1 MASKAQPLATM
12 QRLFSSSQAL
22 FEFQAP
28 LVKQESIGSGRA
40 ERKQPWSPA
49 FVRSWSFSIG
59 ERQQSPRVMQG
70 SSDFRKA

>member
-40 ERKQPWSPA
+40 ERNESPA